1 MNPMSVLQNLIMK
14 GMGPQQIVKQ
24 LGNDNPIVSNLV
36 GMAQSGNTKGIED
49 FARNLFKE
57 KGRDFDKEFSEFRKT
72 FQK

>member
-24 LGNDNPIVSNLV
+24 LGSGNPIVSNLV